1 VLLDCQYMEK
11 LAPVLFPAALG
22 LIAGI
27 AHGFVSHSLEM
38 PVSLSEQLTQSF
50 GVVQPLRD

>member
-1 VLLDCQYMEK
+1 MLLNCQDMEK
-11 LAPVLFPAALG
+11 LAPVLLPAALG
-22 LIAGI
+22 LIAGL
-27 AHGFVSHSLEM
+27 AHGFVSHSLEL